1 MSFAEAKRSIDLDV
15 IVMIAA
21 ALGIGTAVETS
32 GLAQDIAGGL
42 TDSLGFL
49 GVAGVV
55 LGILVTT
62 SLLTEIVTNNAAAAV
77 VVPIAIRAAEAV
89 DLDLRIMAV
98 GVAVVASSSFL
109 TPIGYQT
116 NAMVYGPG
124 NYRFGD
130 FVRVGGIINV
140 VVLAAAT
147 TMVVTLG

>member
-1 MSFAEAKRSIDLDV
+1 DLDV

-21 ALGIGTAVETS
+21 ALGIGSAVESS
-32 GLAQDIAGGL
+32 GLAQDIAGAATDGL
-42 TDSLGFL
+42 GCL
-49 GVAGVV
+49 GVVGVV

-62 SLLTEIVTNNAAAAV
+62 GLLTEIVTNNAAAAV
-77 VVPIAIRAAEAV
+77 VVPIAIRAADAV

-124 NYRFGD
+124 NYRFGA
-130 FVRVGGIINV
+130 FVRVGGIVNL